1 MALLLGFLLLL
12 GLYGDIM
19 SEGPP
24 PSSTYIPDGLEY
36 EFPPTNYETKDS
48 YEAGPAGIFFQIVHI
63 FLHMVQPNA
72 FPEDILRKVVQKK
85 FDLSTDYEK
94 PENVVLILKIIYYE
108 IGIIICAV
116 LGLLFIF
123 LMPLVGFVFSLCR
136 CCNKCG
142 GEMHQRQKKNGAALK
157 NYFTLSLLVICIF
170 ISIGFIYGFL
180 ANQHIRTHIEKTR
193 KLSESNFNDLRT
205 LLNATPGQIDYV
217 LDQYT
222 TTKARAFSDLDNIK
236 LLLGGGIFEQLKP
249 RVVPVL
255 DDIKAMAEE
264 IQDTRETLVE
274 VNSIL
279 TDMRQLSA
287 NLSNS
292 LTNVKR
298 NLEQALTD
306 PMCSVHPVMTTCSNI
321 MNSLSLLDGSID
333 FDQLPSLDEQIGNLN
348 DILQTNLSSLVQ
360 KHLAR
365 TIRDKKKNM
374 ISSSWGSELDGYSVG
389 PHADSDTRC
398 SPTLPGYKS
407 FNAIPGI
414 VQNETVNVVSDV
426 KMTLDSIGSDIKNI
440 SKNIPIQDKLS
451 NFIRYLND
459 TENYIHRHLPT
470 LEEYDSYRWLG
481 SLVVCC
487 SLTLIVIF
495 YCLGLLC
502 GTYGY
507 NQNATPTRR
516 GCVSNTG
523 GIFLMVGV
531 GFSFFFCW
539 LLMTIVVLTFVVGGN
554 VEKLVC
560 EPYQNKMLFQVLDTP
575 YLLNADW
582 KYYLSGMVF
591 NKPDIHLTFEQVY
604 SDCKENKGIYATL
617 KLENTYNISE
627 HLSIKEHTRNINN
640 NFENMNIRIDN
651 IVLLDEA
658 GRRNLMDFSSSGI
671 DKIDYGAFMAATGKN
686 PIKVNLLSFANDLE
700 VKANNLPQGNL
711 KQTLKS
717 NAGILRNIHRD
728 EIIPLQKLMS
738 AVHQKLKELQQKS
751 SGLGVKVAN
760 IILFLDSAQDFI
772 TNRIST
778 IIAEESKKYGNT
790 IMSYFEHYLQWVKIS
805 ITEQIA
811 ACKPVATAL
820 DSAIDVFL
828 CSYIIDPLN
837 LFWFGIGKA
846 TAFLLPAIIF
856 AVKLAKYYRRMDS
869 EDVYDDDVET
879 IPMKKGGCN
888 TLHKLSGLKQQCT
901 RTLIEAGSLKSTRQ
915 QSWFLPESLRE
926 SLSRALL

>member
-1 MALLLGFLLLL
+1 MALLLRFLLLL
-12 GLYGDIM
+12 GLYGDTM

-24 PSSTYIPDGLEY
+24 PSSAYIPDGLEF
-36 EFPPTNYETKDS
+36 EFPPTSYETRDS
-48 YEAGPAGIFFQIVHI
+48 YEAGPTGILFQIVHI

-72 FPEDILRKVVQKK
+72 FPEDILRKVVQKE

-116 LGLLFIF
+116 LGLLFII

-157 NYFTLSLLVICIF
+157 SYFTLSLLVICIF
-170 ISIGFIYGFL
+170 ISFGIIYGFV

-236 LLLGGGIFEQLKP
+236 LLLGDGIFKQLKP

-264 IQDTRETLVE
+264 IQETRETLVE

-292 LTNVKR
+292 LSNVKG

-360 KHLAR
+360 K
-365 TIRDKKKNM
+365 
-374 ISSSWGSELDGYSVG
+374 GY
-389 PHADSDTRC
+389 R
-398 SPTLPGYKS
+398 S

-487 SLTLIVIF
+487 LLTLIVIF
-495 YCLGLLC
+495 YFLGLLC

-507 NQNATPTRR
+507 DQNATPTRR

-627 HLSIKEHTRNINN
+627 HLSIKEHTGNINN

-686 PIKVNLLSFANDLE
+686 PTKVNLLSFANDLE
-700 VKANNLPQGNL
+700 VKANHLPPGNL
-711 KQTLKS
+711 KQTLKN

-760 IILFLDSAQDFI
+760 IIRFLDSAQDFI

-790 IMSYFEHYLQWVKIS
+790 IISYFEHYLQWVKIS
-805 ITEQIA
+805 ITEQMA

-879 IPMKKGGCN
+879 IPMKKYGKC
-888 TLHKLSGLKQQCT
+888 QY
-901 RTLIEAGSLKSTRQ
+901 
-915 QSWFLPESLRE
+915 WFS
-926 SLSRALL
+926 

>member
-12 GLYGDIM
+12 GLYRDTM

-24 PSSTYIPDGLEY
+24 PSSTYIPDGLEF
-36 EFPPTNYETKDS
+36 EFPPTSYETRDS
-48 YEAGPAGIFFQIVHI
+48 YEAGPTGILFQIVHI

-72 FPEDILRKVVQKK
+72 FPEDILRKVVQKE
-85 FDLSTDYEK
+85 FDLSTDYE
-94 PENVVLILKIIYYE
+94 KIIYYE

-116 LGLLFIF
+116 LGLLFII

-157 NYFTLSLLVICIF
+157 SYFTLSLLVICIF
-170 ISIGFIYGFL
+170 ISIGIIYGFV

-264 IQDTRETLVE
+264 IQETRETLVE

-287 NLSNS
+287 NLNNS
-292 LTNVKR
+292 LSNVKR

-348 DILQTNLSSLVQ
+348 DTLQTNLSSLVQ
-360 KHLAR
+360 K
-365 TIRDKKKNM
+365 
-374 ISSSWGSELDGYSVG
+374 GY
-389 PHADSDTRC
+389 R
-398 SPTLPGYKS
+398 S
-407 FNAIPGI
+407 FNAIPEI

-459 TENYIHRHLPT
+459 TENYIHHHLPT

-487 SLTLIVIF
+487 LLTLIVIF
-495 YCLGLLC
+495 NFLGLLC

-507 NQNATPTRR
+507 DQNATPTRR

-591 NKPDIHLTFEQVY
+591 NKSDIHLTFEQVY
-604 SDCKENKGIYATL
+604 SDCKENKGIYSTL

-627 HLSIKEHTRNINN
+627 HLSIKEHTGNINN

-658 GRRNLMDFSSSGI
+658 GRRNLMDFNSSGI

-686 PIKVNLLSFANDLE
+686 PTKVNLLSFANESE
-700 VKANNLPQGNL
+700 VKANPFGECQTPPGNL
-711 KQTLKS
+711 KQTLKN

-760 IILFLDSAQDFI
+760 IIRCLDSAQDFI

-790 IMSYFEHYLQWVKIS
+790 IISYFEHYLQWVKIS
-805 ITEQIA
+805 ITEQMA

-846 TAFLLPAIIF
+846 TAFLLPAVIF

-879 IPMKKGGCN
+879 IPMKKNGKC
-888 TLHKLSGLKQQCT
+888 QY
-901 RTLIEAGSLKSTRQ
+901 
-915 QSWFLPESLRE
+915 WFS
-926 SLSRALL
+926 

>member
-12 GLYGDIM
+12 GLHGDTM

-24 PSSTYIPDGLEY
+24 PSSTYIPDGLEF

-48 YEAGPAGIFFQIVHI
+48 YEAGPTGIFFQIVHI

-94 PENVVLILKIIYYE
+94 IIYYE

-116 LGLLFIF
+116 LGLLFII

-170 ISIGFIYGFL
+170 ISIGIIYGFV

-264 IQDTRETLVE
+264 IQETRETLVE

-292 LTNVKR
+292 LSNVKR
-298 NLEQALTD
+298 NLEQALND

-360 KHLAR
+360 K
-365 TIRDKKKNM
+365 
-374 ISSSWGSELDGYSVG
+374 
-389 PHADSDTRC
+389 
-398 SPTLPGYKS
+398 GYKS

-487 SLTLIVIF
+487 LLTLIVIF

-560 EPYQNKMLFQVLDTP
+560 EPYQNKKLFQVLDTP

-627 HLSIKEHTRNINN
+627 LLSIKEHTGNINN
-640 NFENMNIRIDN
+640 NFENMNVRIDN

-686 PIKVNLLSFANDLE
+686 PTKVNLLSFANDLE
-700 VKANNLPQGNL
+700 VKANHLPQGNL
-711 KQTLKS
+711 KQTLKN

-760 IILFLDSAQDFI
+760 ITLFLDSAQDFI

-778 IIAEESKKYGNT
+778 IIAEESKKYGNS

-805 ITEQIA
+805 ITEQMA

-879 IPMKKGGCN
+879 IPMKKYGKC
-888 TLHKLSGLKQQCT
+888 
-901 RTLIEAGSLKSTRQ
+901 
-915 QSWFLPESLRE
+915 
-926 SLSRALL
+926 

>member
-12 GLYGDIM
+12 GLHGDTM

-24 PSSTYIPDGLEY
+24 PSSTYIPDGLEF

-48 YEAGPAGIFFQIVHI
+48 YEAGPTGIFFQIVHI

-94 PENVVLILKIIYYE
+94 IIYYE

-116 LGLLFIF
+116 LGLLFII

-170 ISIGFIYGFL
+170 ISIGIIYGFV

-236 LLLGGGIFEQLKP
+236 LLLGGGIFEHLKP

-264 IQDTRETLVE
+264 IQETRETLVE

-279 TDMRQLSA
+279 TDMRHLSA

-292 LTNVKR
+292 LSNVKR
-298 NLEQALTD
+298 NLEQALND
-306 PMCSVHPVMTTCSNI
+306 PMCSVHPVMTTCSNV

-360 KHLAR
+360 K
-365 TIRDKKKNM
+365 
-374 ISSSWGSELDGYSVG
+374 
-389 PHADSDTRC
+389 
-398 SPTLPGYKS
+398 GYKS

-414 VQNETVNVVSDV
+414 VQNETVHVVSDV

-487 SLTLIVIF
+487 LLTLIVIF

-560 EPYQNKMLFQVLDTP
+560 EPYQNKKLFQVLDTP

-627 HLSIKEHTRNINN
+627 FLSIKE
-640 NFENMNIRIDN
+640 
-651 IVLLDEA
+651 
-658 GRRNLMDFSSSGI
+658 
-671 DKIDYGAFMAATGKN
+671 TGKN
-686 PIKVNLLSFANDLE
+686 PTKVNLLSFANDLE
-700 VKANNLPQGNL
+700 VKANHLPQGNL
-711 KQTLKS
+711 KQTLKN

-760 IILFLDSAQDFI
+760 ISLVLDSAQDFI

-778 IIAEESKKYGNT
+778 IIAEESKKYGNL
-790 IMSYFEHYLQWVKIS
+790 IMSHFERYLQWVKIS
-805 ITEQIA
+805 ITEQMA

-828 CSYIIDPLN
+828 CSYVIDPLN

-879 IPMKKGGCN
+879 IPMKKYGKC
-888 TLHKLSGLKQQCT
+888 
-901 RTLIEAGSLKSTRQ
+901 
-915 QSWFLPESLRE
+915 
-926 SLSRALL
+926 

>member
-12 GLYGDIM
+12 GLYGDTM

-24 PSSTYIPDGLEY
+24 PSSTYIPEVWN
-36 EFPPTNYETKDS
+36 EFPPTSYETRDS
-48 YEAGPAGIFFQIVHI
+48 YEAGPTGILFQIVHI

-72 FPEDILRKVVQKK
+72 FPEDILRKVVQKE
-85 FDLSTDYEK
+85 FDLSTDYE
-94 PENVVLILKIIYYE
+94 KIIYYE

-116 LGLLFIF
+116 LGLLFII

-157 NYFTLSLLVICIF
+157 SYFTLSLLVICIF
-170 ISIGFIYGFL
+170 ISIGIIYGFV

-217 LDQYT
+217 LEQYT

-264 IQDTRETLVE
+264 IQETRETLVE

-287 NLSNS
+287 NLNNS
-292 LTNVKR
+292 LSNVKR

-321 MNSLSLLDGSID
+321 MNSLSLLNGSID

-348 DILQTNLSSLVQ
+348 DTLQTNLSSLVQ
-360 KHLAR
+360 K
-365 TIRDKKKNM
+365 
-374 ISSSWGSELDGYSVG
+374 GY
-389 PHADSDTRC
+389 R
-398 SPTLPGYKS
+398 S

-459 TENYIHRHLPT
+459 TENYIHHHLPT

-487 SLTLIVIF
+487 LLTLIVIF
-495 YCLGLLC
+495 YFLGLLC

-507 NQNATPTRR
+507 DQNATPTRR

-604 SDCKENKGIYATL
+604 SDCKENKGIYTTL

-627 HLSIKEHTRNINN
+627 HLSIKEHTGNIND

-686 PIKVNLLSFANDLE
+686 PTKVNLLSFANDLE
-700 VKANNLPQGNL
+700 VKANHLPPGNL
-711 KQTLKS
+711 KQTLKN

-790 IMSYFEHYLQWVKIS
+790 IISYFEHYLQWVKIS
-805 ITEQIA
+805 ITEQMA

-879 IPMKKGGCN
+879 IPMKN
-888 TLHKLSGLKQQCT
+888 MESAN
-901 RTLIEAGSLKSTRQ
+901 IGSR
-915 QSWFLPESLRE
+915 RH
-926 SLSRALL
+926 

>member
-12 GLYGDIM
+12 GLYGDTM

-24 PSSTYIPDGLEY
+24 PSSTYIPDGLEF

-48 YEAGPAGIFFQIVHI
+48 YEAGPTGIFFQIVHI
-63 FLHMVQPNA
+63 FLHMVQPNV
-72 FPEDILRKVVQKK
+72 FPEDILRKVLQKK

-116 LGLLFIF
+116 LGLLFII

-170 ISIGFIYGFL
+170 ISIGIICGFV
-180 ANQHIRTHIEKTR
+180 ASQHIRTHIEKTR

-249 RVVPVL
+249 KVVPVL

-264 IQDTRETLVE
+264 IQETRETLVE

-279 TDMRQLSA
+279 MDMRQLPA
-287 NLSNS
+287 NLNNS
-292 LTNVKR
+292 LSNVKR

-360 KHLAR
+360 K
-365 TIRDKKKNM
+365 
-374 ISSSWGSELDGYSVG
+374 
-389 PHADSDTRC
+389 
-398 SPTLPGYKS
+398 GYKS

-414 VQNETVNVVSDV
+414 VQNETVNIVSDV

-481 SLVVCC
+481 CLVVCC
-487 SLTLIVIF
+487 LLTLIVIF
-495 YCLGLLC
+495 YFLGLLC
-502 GTYGY
+502 GMYGY
-507 NQNATPTRR
+507 DQKATPTRR

-531 GFSFFFCW
+531 GFSFLFCW

-627 HLSIKEHTRNINN
+627 HLSIKEHTGNINN

-658 GRRNLMDFSSSGI
+658 GRKNLKDFGSSGI
-671 DKIDYGAFMAATGKN
+671 DKIDYGAFMAVTGKN
-686 PIKVNLLSFANDLE
+686 PTKVNLLSFANDLE
-700 VKANNLPQGNL
+700 VKANPLPPGNL
-711 KQTLKS
+711 KQTLKN
-717 NAGILRNIHRD
+717 NAGILRNIHRE

-751 SGLGVKVAN
+751 SGLGVKVTN
-760 IILFLDSAQDFI
+760 IILLLDSAQDFI
-772 TNRIST
+772 TNQIST

-790 IMSYFEHYLQWVKIS
+790 IMSYFEHYLQWVKLS
-805 ITEQIA
+805 ITEQMA

-846 TAFLLPAIIF
+846 TAFLLPAVIF

-879 IPMKKGGCN
+879 IPMKKLMSRFIG
-888 TLHKLSGLKQQCT
+888 LSYSKQYELGLSNNVT
-901 RTLIEAGSLKSTRQ
+901 S
-915 QSWFLPESLRE
+915 
-926 SLSRALL
+926 

>member
-12 GLYGDIM
+12 GLHGDTM

-24 PSSTYIPDGLEY
+24 PSSTYIPDGLEF
-36 EFPPTNYETKDS
+36 EFPSTNYETKDS
-48 YEAGPAGIFFQIVHI
+48 YEAGPTGIFFQIVHI

-94 PENVVLILKIIYYE
+94 IIYYE

-116 LGLLFIF
+116 LGLLFII

-170 ISIGFIYGFL
+170 ISIGIIYGFV

-236 LLLGGGIFEQLKP
+236 LLLGGGIFEHLKP

-264 IQDTRETLVE
+264 IQETRETLVE

-279 TDMRQLSA
+279 TDMRHLSA

-292 LTNVKR
+292 LSNVKR
-298 NLEQALTD
+298 NLEQALND

-321 MNSLSLLDGSID
+321 MNSLRLLDGSID

-360 KHLAR
+360 K
-365 TIRDKKKNM
+365 
-374 ISSSWGSELDGYSVG
+374 
-389 PHADSDTRC
+389 
-398 SPTLPGYKS
+398 GYKS

-414 VQNETVNVVSDV
+414 VQNETMNVVSDV

-487 SLTLIVIF
+487 LLTLMVIF

-560 EPYQNKMLFQVLDTP
+560 EPYQNKKLFQVLDTP

-627 HLSIKEHTRNINN
+627 FLSIKEHTGNINN

-658 GRRNLMDFSSSGI
+658 GKRNLMDFSSSGI

-686 PIKVNLLSFANDLE
+686 PTKVNLLSFANDLE
-700 VKANNLPQGNL
+700 VKANHLPQGNL
-711 KQTLKS
+711 KQTLKN

-760 IILFLDSAQDFI
+760 ISLVLDSAQDFI

-778 IIAEESKKYGNT
+778 IIAEESKKYGNS
-790 IMSYFEHYLQWVKIS
+790 IMSYFERYLQWVKIS
-805 ITEQIA
+805 ITEQMA

-879 IPMKKGGCN
+879 IPMKKYGKC
-888 TLHKLSGLKQQCT
+888 
-901 RTLIEAGSLKSTRQ
+901 
-915 QSWFLPESLRE
+915 
-926 SLSRALL
+926 

>member
-12 GLYGDIM
+12 EPHGDTT

-24 PSSTYIPDGLEY
+24 PSSTYIPDGLEF

-48 YEAGPAGIFFQIVHI
+48 YEVGPTGIFFQIVHI

-94 PENVVLILKIIYYE
+94 IIYYE

-116 LGLLFIF
+116 LGLLFII

-170 ISIGFIYGFL
+170 ISIGIIYGFV
-180 ANQHIRTHIEKTR
+180 ANQHIRTHVEKTR

-205 LLNATPGQIDYV
+205 LLNAAPGQIDYV

-236 LLLGGGIFEQLKP
+236 LLLGGGIFEHLKP

-264 IQDTRETLVE
+264 IQETRETLVE

-279 TDMRQLSA
+279 TDMRHLSA

-292 LTNVKR
+292 LSNVKR
-298 NLEQALTD
+298 NLEQALND
-306 PMCSVHPVMTTCSNI
+306 PMCSVQPVMTTCSNI
-321 MNSLSLLDGSID
+321 MNSLRLLDGSID

-360 KHLAR
+360 K
-365 TIRDKKKNM
+365 
-374 ISSSWGSELDGYSVG
+374 
-389 PHADSDTRC
+389 
-398 SPTLPGYKS
+398 GYKS

-487 SLTLIVIF
+487 LLTLIVIF

-560 EPYQNKMLFQVLDTP
+560 EPYQNKKLFQVLDTP

-627 HLSIKEHTRNINN
+627 FLSIKEHTGNINN

-658 GRRNLMDFSSSGI
+658 GKRNLMDFSSSGI

-686 PIKVNLLSFANDLE
+686 PTKVNLLSFANDLE
-700 VKANNLPQGNL
+700 VKANDLPQGNL
-711 KQTLKS
+711 KQTLKN

-760 IILFLDSAQDFI
+760 ISLVLDSAQDFI

-778 IIAEESKKYGNT
+778 IIAEESKKYGNS
-790 IMSYFEHYLQWVKIS
+790 IMSYFERYLQWVKIS
-805 ITEQIA
+805 ITEQMA

-879 IPMKKGGCN
+879 IPMKKYGKC
-888 TLHKLSGLKQQCT
+888 
-901 RTLIEAGSLKSTRQ
+901 
-915 QSWFLPESLRE
+915 
-926 SLSRALL
+926 

>member
-12 GLYGDIM
+12 GLHGDTM

-24 PSSTYIPDGLEY
+24 PSSTYIPDGLKF

-48 YEAGPAGIFFQIVHI
+48 YEAGPTGIFFQIVHI

-94 PENVVLILKIIYYE
+94 IIYYE

-116 LGLLFIF
+116 LGLLFII

-170 ISIGFIYGFL
+170 ISIGIIYGFV

-236 LLLGGGIFEQLKP
+236 LLLGGGIFEHLKP

-264 IQDTRETLVE
+264 IQETRETLVE

-279 TDMRQLSA
+279 TDVRHLSA
-287 NLSNS
+287 NLSDS
-292 LTNVKR
+292 LSNVKR
-298 NLEQALTD
+298 NLEQALND

-321 MNSLSLLDGSID
+321 MNSLRLLDGSID

-360 KHLAR
+360 K
-365 TIRDKKKNM
+365 
-374 ISSSWGSELDGYSVG
+374 
-389 PHADSDTRC
+389 
-398 SPTLPGYKS
+398 GYKS

-487 SLTLIVIF
+487 LLTLIVIF

-560 EPYQNKMLFQVLDTP
+560 EPYQNKKLFQVLDTP

-627 HLSIKEHTRNINN
+627 FLSIKEHTGNINN

-686 PIKVNLLSFANDLE
+686 PTKVNLLSFANDLE
-700 VKANNLPQGNL
+700 VKANHLPQGNL
-711 KQTLKS
+711 KQTLKN

-738 AVHQKLKELQQKS
+738 AVHPKLKELQQKS

-760 IILFLDSAQDFI
+760 ISLVLDSAQDFI

-778 IIAEESKKYGNT
+778 IIAEESKKYGNS
-790 IMSYFEHYLQWVKIS
+790 IMSYFERYLQWVKIS
-805 ITEQIA
+805 ITEQMA

-879 IPMKKGGCN
+879 IPMKNMENAN
-888 TLHKLSGLKQQCT
+888 T
-901 RTLIEAGSLKSTRQ
+901 GSRRHQAPSM
-915 QSWFLPESLRE
+915 EN
-926 SLSRALL
+926 AN

>member
-12 GLYGDIM
+12 GLHGDTM

-24 PSSTYIPDGLEY
+24 PSSTYIPDGLKF

-48 YEAGPAGIFFQIVHI
+48 YEAGPTGIFFQIVHI

-116 LGLLFIF
+116 LGLLFII

-170 ISIGFIYGFL
+170 ISIGIIYGFV

-236 LLLGGGIFEQLKP
+236 LLLGGGIFEHLKP

-264 IQDTRETLVE
+264 IQETRETLVE

-279 TDMRQLSA
+279 TDVRHLSA
-287 NLSNS
+287 NLSDS
-292 LTNVKR
+292 LSNVKR
-298 NLEQALTD
+298 NLEQALND

-321 MNSLSLLDGSID
+321 MNSLRLLDGSID

-360 KHLAR
+360 K
-365 TIRDKKKNM
+365 
-374 ISSSWGSELDGYSVG
+374 
-389 PHADSDTRC
+389 
-398 SPTLPGYKS
+398 GYKS

-487 SLTLIVIF
+487 LLTLIVIF

-560 EPYQNKMLFQVLDTP
+560 EPYQNKKLFQVLDTP

-627 HLSIKEHTRNINN
+627 FLSIKEHTGNINN

-686 PIKVNLLSFANDLE
+686 PTKVNLLSFANDLE
-700 VKANNLPQGNL
+700 VKANHLPQGNL
-711 KQTLKS
+711 KQTLKN

-738 AVHQKLKELQQKS
+738 AVHPKLKELQQKS

-760 IILFLDSAQDFI
+760 ISLVLDSAQDFI

-778 IIAEESKKYGNT
+778 IIAEESKKYGNS
-790 IMSYFEHYLQWVKIS
+790 IMSYFERYLQWVKIS
-805 ITEQIA
+805 ITEQMA

-879 IPMKKGGCN
+879 IPMKNMENAN
-888 TLHKLSGLKQQCT
+888 T
-901 RTLIEAGSLKSTRQ
+901 GSRRHQAPSM
-915 QSWFLPESLRE
+915 EN
-926 SLSRALL
+926 AN

>member
-12 GLYGDIM
+12 GLHGDTM

-24 PSSTYIPDGLEY
+24 PSSTYIPDGLEF

-48 YEAGPAGIFFQIVHI
+48 YEAGPTGIFFQIVHI

-94 PENVVLILKIIYYE
+94 IIYYE

-116 LGLLFIF
+116 LGLLFII

-170 ISIGFIYGFL
+170 ISIGIIYGFV

-236 LLLGGGIFEQLKP
+236 LLLGGGIFEHLKP

-264 IQDTRETLVE
+264 IQETRETLVE

-279 TDMRQLSA
+279 TDMRHLSA

-292 LTNVKR
+292 LSNVKR
-298 NLEQALTD
+298 NLEQALND
-306 PMCSVHPVMTTCSNI
+306 PMCSVHPVMTTCSNV

-360 KHLAR
+360 K
-365 TIRDKKKNM
+365 
-374 ISSSWGSELDGYSVG
+374 
-389 PHADSDTRC
+389 
-398 SPTLPGYKS
+398 GYKS

-414 VQNETVNVVSDV
+414 VQNETVHVVSDV

-487 SLTLIVIF
+487 LLTLIVIF

-560 EPYQNKMLFQVLDTP
+560 EPYQNKKLFQVLDTP

-627 HLSIKEHTRNINN
+627 FLSIKEHTGNINN

-658 GRRNLMDFSSSGI
+658 GKRNLMDFSSSGI

-686 PIKVNLLSFANDLE
+686 PTKVNLLSFANDLE
-700 VKANNLPQGNL
+700 VKANHLPQGNL
-711 KQTLKS
+711 KQTLKN

-760 IILFLDSAQDFI
+760 ISLVLDSAQDFI

-778 IIAEESKKYGNT
+778 IIAEESKKYGNL
-790 IMSYFEHYLQWVKIS
+790 IMSHFERYLQWVKIS
-805 ITEQIA
+805 ITEQMA

-828 CSYIIDPLN
+828 CSYVIDPLN

-879 IPMKKGGCN
+879 IPMKKYGKC
-888 TLHKLSGLKQQCT
+888 
-901 RTLIEAGSLKSTRQ
+901 
-915 QSWFLPESLRE
+915 
-926 SLSRALL
+926 

>member
-12 GLYGDIM
+12 GLHGDTM

-24 PSSTYIPDGLEY
+24 PSSTYIPDGLEF

-48 YEAGPAGIFFQIVHI
+48 YEAGPTGIFFQIVHI

-94 PENVVLILKIIYYE
+94 IIYYE
-108 IGIIICAV
+108 IGIITCAV
-116 LGLLFIF
+116 LGLLFII

-170 ISIGFIYGFL
+170 ISIGIIYGFV
-180 ANQHIRTHIEKTR
+180 ANQHIRTHVEKTR

-236 LLLGGGIFEQLKP
+236 LLLGGGIFEHLKP

-264 IQDTRETLVE
+264 IQETRETLVE

-279 TDMRQLSA
+279 TDMRHLSA

-292 LTNVKR
+292 LSNVKR
-298 NLEQALTD
+298 NLEQALND

-321 MNSLSLLDGSID
+321 MNSLRLLDGSID

-360 KHLAR
+360 K
-365 TIRDKKKNM
+365 
-374 ISSSWGSELDGYSVG
+374 
-389 PHADSDTRC
+389 
-398 SPTLPGYKS
+398 GYKS

-414 VQNETVNVVSDV
+414 VQNETVHVVSDV

-487 SLTLIVIF
+487 LLTLIVIF

-560 EPYQNKMLFQVLDTP
+560 EPYQNKKLFQVLDTP

-627 HLSIKEHTRNINN
+627 FLSIKEHTGNINN

-658 GRRNLMDFSSSGI
+658 GKRNLMDFSSSGI

-686 PIKVNLLSFANDLE
+686 PTKVNLLSFANDLE
-700 VKANNLPQGNL
+700 VKANHLPQGNL
-711 KQTLKS
+711 KQTLKN

-738 AVHQKLKELQQKS
+738 AVHQKLKDLQQKS

-760 IILFLDSAQDFI
+760 IILVLDSAQDLI
-772 TNRIST
+772 TNQIST
-778 IIAEESKKYGNT
+778 IIAEESKKYGNS
-790 IMSYFEHYLQWVKIS
+790 IMSYFERYLQWVKIS
-805 ITEQIA
+805 ITEQMA

-879 IPMKKGGCN
+879 IPMKKYGKC
-888 TLHKLSGLKQQCT
+888 
-901 RTLIEAGSLKSTRQ
+901 
-915 QSWFLPESLRE
+915 
-926 SLSRALL
+926 

>member
-1 MALLLGFLLLL
+1 MA
-12 GLYGDIM
+12 
-19 SEGPP
+19 
-24 PSSTYIPDGLEY
+24 
-36 EFPPTNYETKDS
+36 DS
-48 YEAGPAGIFFQIVHI
+48 GRAHAKE
-63 FLHMVQPNA
+63 N
-72 FPEDILRKVVQKK
+72 FPEPLLPVS
-85 FDLSTDYEK
+85 LSPY
-94 PENVVLILKIIYYE
+94 
-108 IGIIICAV
+108 IGIIY
-116 LGLLFIF
+116 
-123 LMPLVGFVFSLCR
+123 GFV
-136 CCNKCG
+136 
-142 GEMHQRQKKNGAALK
+142 
-157 NYFTLSLLVICIF
+157 
-170 ISIGFIYGFL
+170 

-236 LLLGGGIFEQLKP
+236 LLLGGGIFEHLKP

-264 IQDTRETLVE
+264 IQETRETLVE

-279 TDMRQLSA
+279 TDMRHLSA

-292 LTNVKR
+292 LSNVKR
-298 NLEQALTD
+298 NLEQALND

-321 MNSLSLLDGSID
+321 MNSLRLLDGSID

-360 KHLAR
+360 K
-365 TIRDKKKNM
+365 
-374 ISSSWGSELDGYSVG
+374 
-389 PHADSDTRC
+389 
-398 SPTLPGYKS
+398 GYKS

-487 SLTLIVIF
+487 LLTLMVIF

-523 GIFLMVGV
+523 GIFLMVLSSQHLNMFCSLPSLKTKTENPYQHPFFHLTPLSAQTSRNKDLCLLPISWFATSCPACTTVTSLPATVSGV

-560 EPYQNKMLFQVLDTP
+560 EPYQNKKLFQVLDTP

-627 HLSIKEHTRNINN
+627 FLSIKEHTGNINN

-658 GRRNLMDFSSSGI
+658 GKRNLMDFSSSGI

-686 PIKVNLLSFANDLE
+686 PTKVNLLSFANDLE
-700 VKANNLPQGNL
+700 VKANHLPQGNL
-711 KQTLKS
+711 KQTLKN

-760 IILFLDSAQDFI
+760 ISLVLDSAQDFI

-778 IIAEESKKYGNT
+778 IIAEESKKYGNS
-790 IMSYFEHYLQWVKIS
+790 IMSYFERYLQWVKIS
-805 ITEQIA
+805 ITEQMA

-869 EDVYDDDVET
+869 EDVYDDDMENA
-879 IPMKKGGCN
+879 N
-888 TLHKLSGLKQQCT
+888 T
-901 RTLIEAGSLKSTRQ
+901 GSRRHQASSMENANIGSHRHRDTQ
-915 QSWFLPESLRE
+915 TY
-926 SLSRALL
+926 